1 MFDFDKDNNVV
12 VKPELLEL
20 EPFKKLWIRS
30 GKDKSKV
37 LKELAFI
44 WYLCADTKTNPYYIQ
59 DFKDNNAKIE
69 MICTDTGMKVPDF
82 TKDTTLQECI
92 DLFNKLNYNE
102 IQDTINAMKQTKVKF
117 KEYFRTYDPND
128 TEADALSFGRNI
140 SSMQQVDK
148 LIKELEKSI
157 IEGTDVSGEV
167 WGGGE
172 LGFDEE

>member
-1 MFDFDKDNNVV
+1 M
-12 VKPELLEL
+12 
-20 EPFKKLWIRS
+20 
-30 GKDKSKV
+30 
-37 LKELAFI
+37 

-59 DFKDNNAKIE
+59 DFKDNTSKVE
-69 MICTDTGMKVPDF
+69 MICVDTGMKIPDL

-102 IQDTINAMKQTKVKF
+102 IQDTINAMKTTKVKF
-117 KEYFRTYDPND
+117 KEYFKTYNPNAPD
-128 TEADALSFGRNI
+128 ADALSFGRNI

-157 IEGTDVSGEV
+157 VNETDSISEV